1 MRTAELLGAG
11 DVRLRTADR
20 PRPAAD
26 EVLVEIAHVG
36 ICGSDLH
43 WYEHGRMG
51 DRIVEE
57 PLVLGHE
64 SAGHVAEVGSAVEDL
79 SVGERVTL
87 EPGVPCRRCKYCRSG
102 RYNLC
107 PDVSFMATPG
117 TDGAFREYVAW
128 PADFVH
134 ALPDAISTRD
144 GALCE
149 PISVGLQAVDRG
161 DVDVGD
167 SVLVVGAGPI
177 GTLVMACARAAGAS
191 EIAVTDIVD
200 SKLDRALA
208 FGADHAIDG
217 RADDVGDRVRD
228 RFEGGADVVIEAS
241 GARPAVETAIDSVGR
256 DGTVVLVGLA
266 PEAEVPI
273 STFDLVRGQ
282 VDVRGSYRF
291 ANRYA
296 DAISLLSARAID
308 VDALVDFTSPL
319 AEIESAL
326 ERASDP
332 TILKGMVSVGG
343 D

>member
-1 MRTAELLGAG
+1 MRAAELVDAG
-11 DVRLRTADR
+11 EVRVRDVDR
-20 PRPAAD
+20 PEPASD
-26 EVLVEIAHVG
+26 EVLVEITDVG

-64 SAGHVAEVGSAVEDL
+64 SAGRIAEVGSDVEGFSSGDRVAV
-79 SVGERVTL
+79 
-87 EPGVPCRRCKYCRSG
+87 EPGVPCRRCGYCRTG

-134 ALPDAISTRD
+134 TLPDSVSTRD

-149 PISVGLQAVDRG
+149 PISVGLQSVDRG
-161 DVDVGD
+161 EVEVGD

-177 GTLVMACARAAGAS
+177 GTLTMACARAAGAS

-200 SKLDRALA
+200 SKLERARS

-217 RADDVGDRVRD
+217 RAGDVAERVRD
-228 RFEGGADVVIEAS
+228 QLDGGADVVIEAS
-241 GARPAVETAIDSVGR
+241 GARPAVETALDSVAR
-256 DGTVVLVGLA
+256 DGIVVLVGLA
-266 PEAEVPI
+266 PDAEVPV
-273 STFDLVRGQ
+273 STYDLVRGQ
-282 VDVRGSYRF
+282 IDVRGSYRF
-291 ANRYA
+291 ANQYD
-296 DAISLLSARAID
+296 DAIALLEDGRID
-308 VDALVDFTSPL
+308 IDALVDFADPL
-319 AEIESAL
+319 SEIGEAL

-332 TILKGMVSVGG
+332 AILKGMVSVGEE
-343 D
+343 

>member
-1 MRTAELLGAG
+1 MRAAELADAG
-11 DVRLRTADR
+11 DARLRDVDR
-20 PRPAAD
+20 PKPATD
-26 EVLVEIAHVG
+26 EILVEITDVG

-51 DRIVEE
+51 DRIVED
-57 PLVLGHE
+57 PLILGHE
-64 SAGHVAEVGSAVEDL
+64 SAGRVAEVGSAVEDL
-79 SVGERVTL
+79 AVGDRITV
-87 EPGVPCRRCKYCRSG
+87 EPGVPCRRCEYCRSG

-134 ALPDAISTRD
+134 PLPESVSTRD

-161 DVDVGD
+161 EVDVGD

-177 GTLVMACARAAGAS
+177 GTLAMACARAAGAS
-191 EIAVTDIVD
+191 EIAVTDVVD
-200 SKLDRALA
+200 SKLERARS

-217 RADDVGDRVRD
+217 RADDVTGRVRD
-228 RFEGGADVVIEAS
+228 RLDGGADVVIEAS
-241 GARPAVETAIDSVGR
+241 GARPAVETALDTVAR
-256 DGTVVLVGLA
+256 DGIVVLVGLA
-266 PEAEVPI
+266 PDAEVPV

-291 ANRYA
+291 ANRYD
-296 DAISLLSARAID
+296 DAISLLSAGAID
-308 VDALVDFTSPL
+308 VDALVDFTAPL
-319 AEIESAL
+319 EEIGSAL
-326 ERASDP
+326 ERAGDP